1 MAKFFIVQK
10 IYFTARILYFIT
22 RLFQT
27 CGVNKTSTGKNSSRP
42 AIMQNEK
49 TIFEKEENAA

>member
-1 MAKFFIVQK
+1 MANSLLFKK
-10 IYFTARILYFIT
+10 YILLPDT
-22 RLFQT
+22 LFYHSPFPNMRSEQ
-27 CGVNKTSTGKNSSRP
+27 TSTGKNSSRP